1 MTLALLANKVYEESK
16 IHSEENK
23 EGEINAQQT
32 INKYYR
38 EGMGGRWFNIYI
50 FILKYEEGHNPK
62 NPLV

>member
-1 MTLALLANKVYEESK
+1 MRAMTLALLANKVYEESK

-38 EGMGGRWFNIYI
+38 EGMGGR
-50 FILKYEEGHNPK
+50 
-62 NPLV
+62 